1 MREYRYF
8 VYLLAS
14 RSGVLN
20 CGVTNNLER
29 RLAEHRSGTADGF
42 TKRYMVNRLVWFED
56 TGDVTSAISR
66 EKQIKG
72 WMRCRKVDLIEAAN
86 PAWRD
91 LSEDWSPLSS

>member
-1 MREYRYF
+1 MREHRYY

-14 RSGVLN
+14 RSGVLY

-29 RLAEHRSGTADGF
+29 RMAEHKAGTADGF

-56 TGDVTSAISR
+56 TIDVNAAIAR

-72 WMRCRKVDLIEAAN
+72 WKRCRKIELIEAGN
-86 PAWRD
+86 PDWRD
-91 LSEDWSPLSS
+91 LSEDWHRG